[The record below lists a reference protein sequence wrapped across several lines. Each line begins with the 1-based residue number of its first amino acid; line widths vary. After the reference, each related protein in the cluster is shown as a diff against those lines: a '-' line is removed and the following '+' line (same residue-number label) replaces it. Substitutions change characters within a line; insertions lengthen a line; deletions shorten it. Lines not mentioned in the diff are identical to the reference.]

1 MKGSAAGYIPILGTV
16 LLMTYAQLAMKWG
29 LSKAGRLPA
38 GLWSRLGF
46 LLGQVL
52 TPWVLSGLAAAAVA
66 ALLWIIVLTRFD
78 VSRAYPFMGLSFVLV
93 LLLSHIMFREEL
105 SITSILGAALVIAGV
120 TMVGLGK

>member
-1 MKGSAAGYIPILGTV
+1 MKGSPAGYACILGTI

-29 LSKAGRLPA
+29 LSKTGRLPA
-38 GLWSRLGF
+38 GLWSKLGF
-46 LLGQVL
+46 LLSQVL

-66 ALLWIIVLTRFD
+66 ALLWIAVLTRFD

-105 SITSILGAALVIAGV
+105 SITSLLGVALVIAGITV
-120 TMVGLGK
+120 IGLSK